1 MLHTPTRVGLVAAL
15 VFAFAVVWYYE
26 GRGRWRARLA
36 DRFVLGVPWGT
47 LVTVAVVV
55 GFYLFAQSGLEHWE
69 SPVVYPF
76 VTWSYF
82 YPTGILTAGIA
93 HGSAGHIVGNM
104 TGTLAFAPIVE
115 YAWGHYPPASGGR
128 ERLERRRG
136 GSGGLLGQPA
146 VRALVVFPAA
156 LLLAAFVTAAL
167 SFGPGLGFSGAV
179 FAIAGF
185 AVVNYPVTT
194 LVALVASSAVRTV
207 YTALTEPVVR
217 ATVESG
223 APSPPP
229 WASIAFQ
236 AHMLGFLLGVV
247 AGGLLLRHRGR
258 RPALGRVF
266 FGTFLLG
273 TVQALW
279 LLVWFEDETFILYR
293 GAGVALVSVLSVLVA
308 AAAGASDRPLPKPL
322 SVLSRRPTR
331 RQLGAVWLVLVALGT
346 AVGVAG
352 VVMEGEFVG
361 VGAGLFVFVGVI
373 LAVPALPPL
382 LPDRLAASPVSR
394 RRTAAAAVAVAAV
407 VVAAPA
413 IPAGLV
419 VVTDGE
425 VPGSESVEVRDYE
438 VAYGE
443 NVTVQRTPLIEIG
456 NETEPNN
463 VSGVVLTSTDREMWT
478 PAVRESALG
487 FSGNATVVVG
497 GPGWRETVEANR
509 TGWEVVGNDSVY
521 AVDLRH
527 DDETTRS
534 YRSGPARADARV
546 DGHAVEVAPTT
557 DGFELRVLE
566 DGSVV
571 GSTPIPDAND
581 TTSVDDLR
589 LENRVVDGT
598 ERVVV
603 TADGTEIQVAERET
617 YD

>member
-1 MLHTPTRVGLVAAL
+1 MMLHTLSRAALVAAL
-15 VFAFAVVWYYE
+15 VVAFGLVWYYG
-26 GRGRWRARLA
+26 GRGRWRDRLT

-55 GFYLFAQSGLEHWE
+55 AFYLFGQSGLEHWE

-82 YPTGILTAGIA
+82 YPTGVLTAGIA
-93 HGSAGHIVGNM
+93 HGSPGHIVGNM

-115 YAWGHYPPASGGR
+115 YAWGHYPPSARGRDRLGGPAA
-128 ERLERRRG
+128 
-136 GSGGLLGQPA
+136 GSGRLGRPA

-361 VGAGLFVFVGVI
+361 VGVGLFVFVGVI

-527 DDETTRS
+527 DGETTRS
-534 YRSGPARADARV
+534 YRSAPSRADVRV
-546 DGHAVEVAPTT
+546 DGHAVAVAPTT

-566 DGSVV
+566 DGSVA
-571 GSTPIPDAND
+571 GSTPVPAANE
-581 TTSVDDLR
+581 TASVDDLR

-598 ERVVV
+598 ERIVV
-603 TADGTEIQVAERET
+603 TTGETEVQVAERET